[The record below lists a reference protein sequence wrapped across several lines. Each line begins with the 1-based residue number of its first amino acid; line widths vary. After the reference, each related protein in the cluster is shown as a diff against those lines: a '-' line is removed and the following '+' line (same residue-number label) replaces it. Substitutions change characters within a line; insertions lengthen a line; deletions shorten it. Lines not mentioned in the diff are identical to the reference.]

1 MTFKIKVNGETR
13 EYEKKT
19 SLLDILGDKDP
30 DKKYIVAK
38 VNNRVRELTYE
49 VYYDADV
56 EFLTVKDRDSIKTYE
71 ASLRYIVSMAFKRC
85 YPELKIRLAYNVSR
99 CLSIHLLTPGYV
111 ANTAMLLRINHEID
125 SIVKADFP
133 LKRMVVSNEEASRI
147 YEELG
152 YQDKLALLQY
162 RPEKTVHLY
171 ECDG

>member
-49 VYYDADV
+49 VYYDAEV

-85 YPELKIRLAYNVSR
+85 YP
-99 CLSIHLLTPGYV
+99 
-111 ANTAMLLRINHEID
+111 
-125 SIVKADFP
+125 
-133 LKRMVVSNEEASRI
+133 
-147 YEELG
+147 
-152 YQDKLALLQY
+152 
-162 RPEKTVHLY
+162 
-171 ECDG
+171 